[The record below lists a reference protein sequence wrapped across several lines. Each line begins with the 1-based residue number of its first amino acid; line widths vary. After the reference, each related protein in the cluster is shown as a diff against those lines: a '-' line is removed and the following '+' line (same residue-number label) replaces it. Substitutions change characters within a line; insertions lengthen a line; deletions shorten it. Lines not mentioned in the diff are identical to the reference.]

1 MDVIN
6 KIIITPYVSV
16 NDFQLG
22 ASKKEVEKKFGK
34 AYSVV
39 ENNIMKIATE
49 LREAKE
55 LVYLKKGRDYILD
68 SVRCL
73 KDTNPFI
80 AGVNIFEIGLDGLKL
95 MDNSFIEGDRYTTF
109 RNLGISVGGFG
120 KKKVAEKRIV
130 IAFRRESLDSFET
143 FAEV

>member
-1 MDVIN
+1 M
-6 KIIITPYVSV
+6 
-16 NDFQLG
+16 
-22 ASKKEVEKKFGK
+22 
-34 AYSVV
+34 
-39 ENNIMKIATE
+39 
-49 LREAKE
+49 
-55 LVYLKKGRDYILD
+55 D

-143 FAEV
+143 FAED